1 MNEIVNVISSMGFP
15 IVACIYMYKYINT
28 TVKELTNVINDN
40 TKILIKLSE
49 RLESEVSK
57 HEQ

>member
-49 RLESEVSK
+49 KLENEVSK
-57 HEQ
+57 HE

>member
-49 RLESEVSK
+49 KLENEVSK

>member
-1 MNEIVNVISSMGFP
+1 MSEIVNVISSMGFP

-49 RLESEVSK
+49 KLENEVSK
-57 HEQ
+57 HE

>member
-49 RLESEVSK
+49 RLENEVSK
-57 HEQ
+57 HE

>member
-1 MNEIVNVISSMGFP
+1 MSEIVNVISSMGFP

-49 RLESEVSK
+49 KLENEVSK

>member
-1 MNEIVNVISSMGFP
+1 MGFP

-49 RLESEVSK
+49 KLENEVSK
-57 HEQ
+57 HE